1 MAITDSIS
9 TLEPL
14 QTAHGEFA
22 QDYRACIL
30 AAKLAD
36 TCVSASF
43 LPDLWSVYYE
53 RFHGVLR
60 AELVGDDTISLPAPV
75 SHTPDY

>member
-1 MAITDSIS
+1 MKTLDALTRRLDS
-9 TLEPL
+9 PRGV
-14 QTAHGEFA
+14 HA
-22 QDYRACIL
+22 QDYKAASL

-43 LPDLWSVYYE
+43 LPDLWTTYYE

-60 AELVGDDTISLPAPV
+60 AELTGRNL
-75 SHTPDY
+75 

>member
-1 MAITDSIS
+1 MNTTDSF
-9 TLEPL
+9 TRRLDCTRGL
-14 QTAHGEFA
+14 HAN
-22 QDYRACIL
+22 DYKAASL

-43 LPDLWSVYYE
+43 LPDLWTTYYE

-60 AELVGDDTISLPAPV
+60 AELTGRDL
-75 SHTPDY
+75 

>member
-14 QTAHGEFA
+14 QSVQGDYAQNFKTAS
-22 QDYRACIL
+22 L

-36 TCVSASF
+36 TCVCASF
-43 LPDLWSVYYE
+43 LPDLWMMCYE
-53 RFHGVLR
+53 RFHGVLSAGLTGVHR
-60 AELVGDDTISLPAPV
+60 P
-75 SHTPDY
+75 